1 MKVLGISDSSVCGGA
16 SVSVDGH
23 VLASINE
30 ERLDRQKLSTGF
42 PRRAIQRVMEVAGLD
57 FEELDKVQVSD
68 RHNYFKPKSSYWEGW
83 LVDHPNRKKEIMAT
97 ISSQVSAVVGNNDLA
112 QAAYYKLK
120 RKLTEKRPSQLAELL
135 QGDFGITAPIEH
147 VDHHFCH
154 ATSAYYTAGFPD
166 CTVITLDGGGD
177 GLCSRVYRV
186 RNGVFESLNHLGSYH
201 SIGNYYAYVTRICGF
216 TAHKH
221 EGKITGLA
229 AFGEPK
235 FREQLS
241 KMIAFDGKQI
251 RNRGNA
257 YYWSAVKK
265 LEASLPESYD
275 KKDLASSIQR
285 VLEDVVVAY
294 CEHWVKAS
302 GIPRV
307 AVAGGVF
314 ANVRLNQK
322 IHELSCV
329 EELFV
334 HPGMGDEGLSFGAAL
349 TPNVVPDRHCPPVV
363 DDVYLGPGF
372 SDSEI
377 EATLKS
383 RGVSYRR
390 EDQLEQRIAELLAQ
404 GHVVARFDG
413 RMEYGPRA
421 LGNRSVLYQ
430 PNDPSANDWLNQHL
444 KRTEFM
450 PFAPVVREE
459 IADRCFLGMDGARE
473 TARFMTITFDC
484 TEEMRRLCP
493 GVVHVDGTARPQV
506 IRKKD
511 NPGYYRILEE
521 YEAITGLPTIVN
533 TSFNVHDEPIVCSPD
548 DALNGFLDG
557 DLDYLAIGTFL
568 AEGRNAKTRERL
580 VTSASNVS

>member
-1 MKVLGISDSSVCGGA
+1 MKVLGVSDSSVCGGV
-16 SVSVDGH
+16 SVSVDGR
-23 VLASINE
+23 VVASINE

-42 PRRAIQRVMEVAGLD
+42 PRLALSRVMEVAGLD
-57 FEELDKVQVSD
+57 FRELDRVQVAD

-83 LVDHPNRKKEIMAT
+83 LVDHPNRKKEIMAA
-97 ISSQVSAVVGNNDLA
+97 ISSQVSSVVGNNDLA

-120 RKLTEKRPSQLAELL
+120 RKVTERRPAQLATLL
-135 QGDFGITAPIEH
+135 REDFGITAPIQH
-147 VDHHFCH
+147 LDHHFCH

-166 CTVITLDGGGD
+166 CTIITLDGGGD

-186 RNGVFESLNHLGSYH
+186 RNGVFESLNQLGSYH

-229 AFGEPK
+229 AFGEPR

-241 KMIAFDGKQI
+241 RMIAFDGGQI

-257 YYWSAVKK
+257 YYWSAVRK
-265 LEASLPESYD
+265 LEAMLPAVYER
-275 KKDLASSIQR
+275 KDLAASMQK
-285 VLEDVVVAY
+285 VLEEVVVAY
-294 CEHWVKAS
+294 CEHWVRQS
-302 GIPRV
+302 GIGRL

-314 ANVRLNQK
+314 ANVRLNQM
-322 IHELSCV
+322 IHELGCV
-329 EELFV
+329 EEFFV

-349 TPNVVPDRHCPPVV
+349 TPEILPPGHCPPVV
-363 DDVYLGPGF
+363 DQVYLGPGYTAT
-372 SDSEI
+372 EI
-377 EATLKS
+377 ESALRA
-383 RGVSYRR
+383 RGVKFTR
-390 EDQLEQRIAELLAQ
+390 EDDIERRIAELLAR

-430 PNDPSANDWLNQHL
+430 PNDPSANDWLNHHL

-450 PFAPVVREE
+450 PFAPVVRDLN
-459 IADRCFLGMDGARE
+459 ADRCFPGLAGAWDS
-473 TARFMTITFDC
+473 ARFMTITFDC

-493 GVVHVDGTARPQV
+493 GVVHVDGTARPQI
-506 IRKKD
+506 IRKQD
-511 NPGYYRILEE
+511 NPSYYRILEE
-521 YEAITGLPTIVN
+521 YEALTGLPAIVN
-533 TSFNVHDEPIVCSPD
+533 TSFNVHDEPIVCTPD

-557 DLDYLAIGTFL
+557 DLDYLAIGGFL
-568 AEGRNAKTRERL
+568 AEGRHAQTRTRV
-580 VTSASNVS
+580 VTPAYDAV